1 LSYLA
6 FDIIGDLALGSPFG
20 LIQAQKDSSPV
31 IESIDE
37 FGEPQRG
44 TVEIPIVKTI
54 ANSVVTALAI
64 GVFPPWTHGFL
75 QLLPWNLSGL
85 FDKLNFIKL
94 TKASVDAKLKRG
106 LRNDVV
112 DGKRSIDLLDKLLE
126 AENEDGSPLPRHF
139 KQAST
144 FLSSAI
150 RFTDVLF
157 PTSTLSSLCYHL
169 AIHPEIQQELQAELD
184 QHTPYDTSNESETKE
199 GLTTPPHD
207 AVAHY
212 EDIKNLPYLNACVK
226 EALRIHSTIGTG
238 LPRVVPPGK
247 TIKVAG
253 ETFKA
258 GSVISVPSYTTNR
271 SSVWGSDAAEFR
283 PERWL
288 NDDSS
293 SLNKYF
299 VPFSVGPRACI
310 GRNLAYMDLM
320 LIAATLAHRYQF
332 EALSTTKASQNS
344 IVYSDS

>member
-44 TVEIPIVKTI
+44 TVEIPIIKTI

-64 GVFPPWTHGFL
+64 GVFPSWTHGFL

-126 AENEDGSPLPRHF
+126 AENEDGNPLPVDEF
-139 KQAST
+139 
-144 FLSSAI
+144 
-150 RFTDVLF
+150 
-157 PTSTLSSLCYHL
+157 TLSSLCYHL
-169 AIHPEIQQELQAELD
+169 AIHPEIQRELQTELD
-184 QHTPYDTSNESETKE
+184 QHIPYDAPNTNETKE
-199 GLTTPPHD
+199 GLTIPPYD

-226 EALRIHSTIGTG
+226 ESLRIHSTIGTG

-247 TIKVAG
+247 TITVAG

-258 GSVISVPSYTTNR
+258 GSVISVPSHTTNR

-288 NDDSS
+288 DDDSS

-320 LIAATLAHRYQF
+320 LIAATLARRYQF